1 MESPDLPLPS
11 DHMISIKYGRLA
23 LLALAVAASQAAA
36 QARPAT
42 TRTAAAQRQTAIED
56 YWELGTDASASL
68 GFGDQKSFS
77 IDIPTGVLR
86 AGYFVT
92 PKLSLE
98 PQLIFHSLAAEDQEG
113 QSVWALQIGGL
124 YHLSTDRTRRQYFIH
139 PGIAFTGGSAGAPEF
154 TILSALVGAKQ
165 PWFGGRLAMRGEVG
179 LVHQLEE
186 APFEAQTSIV
196 FNFGWSVY
204 TR

>member
-1 MESPDLPLPS
+1 
-11 DHMISIKYGRLA
+11 MISIRYSRLA
-23 LLALAVAASQAAA
+23 VLALAVAASQAAA
-36 QARPAT
+36 QARPAA
-42 TRTAAAQRQTAIED
+42 RTAAQRAAIED